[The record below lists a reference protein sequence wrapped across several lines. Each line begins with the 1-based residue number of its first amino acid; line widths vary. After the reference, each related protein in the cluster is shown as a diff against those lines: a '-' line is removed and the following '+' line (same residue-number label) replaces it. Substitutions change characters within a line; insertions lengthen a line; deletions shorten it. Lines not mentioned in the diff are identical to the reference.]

1 MANRNERMEKLAQAG
16 INTGKYFNISL
27 PEGLAPGA
35 TISVVINENG
45 QPVIVNN
52 AIENQIIEDG
62 YVRNTRLHR
71 RFVMAQMMHMLNYVS
86 YKGNESG
93 FHACLRNRY
102 AYHYTFEM
110 MLEEVRVLSKLEQR
124 DKESFEE
131 RSHFFTLD
139 VVAAVV
145 DDYMNKLKAYVDK
158 LPVKKC
164 KGIPYK
170 RVKSVN
176 IFVDDLEKKLY
187 KPLVNK
193 AHKIVYACN
202 YSEACKALN
211 SFMRSMV
218 KLPYDTPKSKV
229 WIDAFKGEGAYYTLK
244 NLVMFHDCEICE
256 SEPRVFG
263 DYIFARYKGD
273 LAVKYLDTKLDE
285 YYGEGWRMFALM
297 KKVIDDNGFDF
308 NAKMREIYSEK

>member
-1 MANRNERMEKLAQAG
+1 MTNRNERMEKLQANG
-16 INTGKYFNISL
+16 VNVSKYFTVDLDNGTKIHL
-27 PEGLAPGA
+27 
-35 TISVVINENG
+35 IIDENG
-45 QPVIVNN
+45 RPVVVNKN
-52 AIENQIIEDG
+52 EDAIANQIIEDG

-71 RFVMAQMMHMLNYVS
+71 RFVCAQMFHALNYVS
-86 YKGNESG
+86 YNGKESG

-102 AYHYTFEM
+102 GYHYTFEM
-110 MLEEVRVLSKLEQR
+110 MLEEVRVLSKLEAR
-124 DKESFEE
+124 DMESFDE

-145 DDYMNKLKAYVDK
+145 DDYMDKLKAYVDT

-164 KGIPYK
+164 KSVPYK
-170 RVKSVN
+170 RIKSVN

-202 YSEACKALN
+202 YSEAYKALN
-211 SFMRSMV
+211 SFMKSMI

-244 NLVMFHDCEICE
+244 NLVMFHDCEIRE
-256 SEPRVFG
+256 SEHRVFG
-263 DYIFARYKGD
+263 DYIVARYNGD
-273 LAVKYLDTKLDE
+273 LAVKYINAKLDE
-285 YYGEGWRMFALM
+285 YQGAGYKMFALM
-297 KKVIDDNGFDF
+297 KKVIVDNDFDF